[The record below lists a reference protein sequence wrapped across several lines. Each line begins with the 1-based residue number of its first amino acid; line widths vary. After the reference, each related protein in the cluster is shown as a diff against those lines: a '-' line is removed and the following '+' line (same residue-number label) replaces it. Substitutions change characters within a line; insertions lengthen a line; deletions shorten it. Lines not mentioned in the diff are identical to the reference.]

1 MICRMSVLLPVA
13 GGKGGVGKSIVSLN
27 LAVSLASK
35 CKKTIL
41 CDLDLGGAN
50 LHTLLGLKN
59 NQAGLGTYITKQEKD
74 FSNLLQ
80 ATGIPNLQFIAGD
93 CLFPGV
99 ANMDFFTKKK
109 IISEIA
115 KLDADYIILDL
126 GAGSTYNII
135 DFFLTTYTGLIVVS
149 PDFTSILN
157 AYSFLKSAVF
167 RFCYRQFP
175 AKSPERQILQNSV
188 LQRMEGKDYSF
199 LSILNVIKD
208 NFPESGTKA
217 IEELSKLKPK
227 IIMNMGRSPN
237 DLELGNRLLHL
248 TKNKLN
254 IDAEYIGFVPYDENV
269 QYSIARRQPL
279 VLSTPSCAFCSAIP
293 SIVKKIENFSAESAT
308 DLEDAQ
314 ESLEDIIR
322 TFYENKKTQENL

>member
-1 MICRMSVLLPVA
+1 M
-13 GGKGGVGKSIVSLN
+13 
-27 LAVSLASK
+27 
-35 CKKTIL
+35 
-41 CDLDLGGAN
+41 
-50 LHTLLGLKN
+50 
-59 NQAGLGTYITKQEKD
+59 
-74 FSNLLQ
+74 
-80 ATGIPNLQFIAGD
+80 
-93 CLFPGV
+93 
-99 ANMDFFTKKK
+99 
-109 IISEIA
+109 
-115 KLDADYIILDL
+115 DL